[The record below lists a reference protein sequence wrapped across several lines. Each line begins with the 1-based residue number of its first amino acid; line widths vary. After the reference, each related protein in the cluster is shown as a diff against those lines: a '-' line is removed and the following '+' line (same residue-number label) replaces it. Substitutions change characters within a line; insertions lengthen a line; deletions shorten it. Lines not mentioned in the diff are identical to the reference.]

1 MSQVDPTGE
10 HEFEAAHGLPE
21 PLPAREKLIWQGAPN
36 WRDLAVHVF
45 HIRKLAWYFLALL
58 VLQVSLG
65 LYDGAPLAESA
76 PRTLG
81 FALLASVAI
90 GLLALMAWLSA
101 KTTVYTL
108 TDKRLVMR
116 VGIVLTLTFNLP
128 LRRLSAAHTL
138 NRADGTQDIALEL
151 AGEDKIAYFH
161 LWPHARPWHMAR
173 PQPMLRVLPASAE
186 LGELLLKAWQA
197 QAQATSVTATA
208 DTAPQASPAMTTS
221 PVRPSGQLSHA

>member
-1 MSQVDPTGE
+1 MNPVDPTGE

-21 PLPAREKLIWQGAPN
+21 PLPAREKLIWQGAPQ

-58 VLQVSLG
+58 VLQVVLG
-65 LYDGAPLAESA
+65 LYDGTPLADSA

-81 FALLASVAI
+81 FALLAGVAL

-128 LRRLSAAHTL
+128 LRRLSAAHAL

-161 LWPHARPWHMAR
+161 LWPHARPWHLAR
-173 PQPMLRVLPASAE
+173 PQPMLRVLPVREQVSE
-186 LGELLLKAWQA
+186 MLLTAWQA
-197 QAQATSVTATA
+197 QATPVTASA
-208 DTAPQASPAMTTS
+208 AMAPQASPAVAPS
-221 PVRPSGQLSHA
+221 PVRQSGQLSHA